1 MLERVWWHPEI
12 CAPYF
17 ARLEHGQNNIEQH
30 LHLSMLM
37 YPEVMFLRSTES
49 IFFVVH
55 KGFPSLLLQVLL
67 LGVSEM
73 QNCLDKEEDR
83 KN

>member
-1 MLERVWWHPEI
+1 
-12 CAPYF
+12 
-17 ARLEHGQNNIEQH
+17 
-30 LHLSMLM
+30 MLM
-37 YPEVMFLRSTES
+37 YPEVMFLSSTES
-49 IFFVVH
+49 IFFVIH

-83 KN
+83 NRGLQHLFAEAGNQVHLTTPIA

>member
-1 MLERVWWHPEI
+1 MSERVWWHPEI
-12 CAPYF
+12 CASYF
-17 ARLEHGQNNIEQH
+17 ARLEHGRQNIG

-37 YPEVMFLRSTES
+37 YSEVMFLSSTES